1 MLTIL
6 ITIVIFTSQTNK
18 KRINSQIECAFVTNE
33 VIMKQNPIQSQTAS
47 FSKAPSQTT
56 AILYQEPNADNTISP
71 ASNFFSNLCMS
82 LLLVVIVFSMTLMG
96 LKSCADD
103 AGYQSSASSEQI
115 DKKMGASK

>member
-1 MLTIL
+1 MLYL
-6 ITIVIFTSQTNK
+6 VPNK
-18 KRINSQIECAFVTNE
+18 KALSTRNQRAYLLNE
-33 VIMKQNPIQSQTAS
+33 AIMKQNPIQSQTAS

-71 ASNFFSNLCMS
+71 TSNFFSNLCMS

-103 AGYQSSASSEQI
+103 AGYQSSASAEKI
-115 DKKMGASK
+115 DKKMGVAK